1 MIYANL
7 EKASAAAEQI
17 AQINA
22 HSASAVGAYCCDR
35 AAHSCA
41 VDFHQQKQSAGSS
54 SALPVQTADDAVVTS
69 DSEYASKS
77 INGRFSGMTGIT

>member
-1 MIYANL
+1 MRNRNLISMIYANL

-17 AQINA
+17 AQTNA

-41 VDFHQQKQSAGSS
+41 ADFINKTNPRGAPPSCRGN
-54 SALPVQTADDAVVTS
+54 
-69 DSEYASKS
+69 SK
-77 INGRFSGMTGIT
+77 